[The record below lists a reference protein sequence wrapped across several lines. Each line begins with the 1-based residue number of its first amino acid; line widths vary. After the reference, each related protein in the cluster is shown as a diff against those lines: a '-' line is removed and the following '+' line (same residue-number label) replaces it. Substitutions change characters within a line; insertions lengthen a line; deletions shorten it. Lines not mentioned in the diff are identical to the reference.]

1 MIITKLSIP
10 RRRFL
15 QGLGATIALPLLDA
29 MVPASTLLANT
40 AASPGAVR
48 RFGAIFVP
56 MGAVKDRWTPKND
69 GAGFEFSPILKPL
82 EPFRQQVSVV
92 TNLNRPIEGTHSTSV
107 ASFLSGVAPKRTEAE
122 DVRLGPTLDQIIAD
136 HIGQQTPFASLEL
149 ALEDVTGY
157 VGACDTGYSCAYQN
171 TMCWRSATVPVP
183 METNPRVVFERLF
196 GRPGTPAERAAR
208 AKQDASIL
216 DSVRED
222 ASDLRRGLGARDRAR
237 LAEYL
242 DNVREI
248 ERRIQMAEKD
258 ASASVTLPD
267 APVGIPESFPEHSGL
282 LFELLALAYM
292 TDMTRGGTYMMARE
306 VSQKVYPEIDFME
319 PHHHVSHHRDQEVN
333 LSRLV
338 VLQTHF
344 MKQFASFVKKLRD
357 TPDGDGTLLDHTLLV
372 YGSGMS
378 NSNVH
383 SPIDIPW
390 LTVGGASLGVKGDY
404 HHVVK
409 PGTKHANVLVDIA
422 NKFDVDVSVHGI
434 SDGRYVI

>member
-1 MIITKLSIP
+1 MFISKMSLP
-10 RRRFL
+10 RRQFL
-15 QGLGATIALPLLDA
+15 KGVGASLALPLLDA
-29 MVPASTLLANT
+29 MVPASTLFART
-40 AASPGAVR
+40 AAAPGAVR
-48 RFGAIFVP
+48 RFGAVFIP
-56 MGAVKDRWTPKND
+56 MGAVKDRWTPKTS
-69 GAGFEFSPILKPL
+69 GHGFEFSPILKPL
-82 EPFRQQVSVV
+82 EPFRDQVVV
-92 TNLNRPIEGTHSTSV
+92 MTNMNRPIEGTHSSSV
-107 ASFLSGVAPKRTEAE
+107 ASWLSGVAPKRTEAE

-136 HIGQQTPFASLEL
+136 KIGKDTQFASLEL
-149 ALEDVTGY
+149 SLEDVTGY

-171 TMCWRSATVPVP
+171 TMSWRTATVPVP

-208 AKQDASIL
+208 ARQDASIL

-222 ASDLRRGLGARDRAR
+222 AADLKRGLGPRDRVR
-237 LAEYL
+237 LGEYL
-242 DNVREI
+242 DNVREV
-248 ERRIQMAEKD
+248 ERRIQIAEKD
-258 ASASVTLPD
+258 AAGKVEVPD

-292 TDMTRGGTYMMARE
+292 TDTTRVGTYMMARE
-306 VSQKVYPEIDFME
+306 VSQKVYPEINFME

-344 MKQFASFVKKLRD
+344 MKQFASFVQKLKE

-378 NSNVH
+378 NSNIH

-390 LTVGGASLGVKGDY
+390 LTVGGRTLGVKGDY
-404 HHVVK
+404 HHVAAV
-409 PGTKHANVLVDIA
+409 GTKHANVLVDLA
-422 NKFDVDVSVHGI
+422 NKFDVDVTQHGI

>member
-1 MIITKLSIP
+1 MFLTKMSVP

-15 QGLGATIALPLLDA
+15 QGLGASMALPLLDA
-29 MVPASTLLANT
+29 MVPASTLLAKT
-40 AASPGAVR
+40 AAAPGSVR

-56 MGAVKDRWTPKND
+56 MGAVKDRWTPKTE
-69 GAGFEFSPILKPL
+69 GAGFQFSPILKPL
-82 EPFRQQVSVV
+82 EPFRKQVVV
-92 TNLNRPIEGTHSTSV
+92 MTNFNRPIEGTHSSSV

-122 DVRLGPTLDQIIAD
+122 DVRLGPTLDQIVAD
-136 HIGQQTPFASLEL
+136 KIGRETPFASLEL

-171 TMCWRSATVPVP
+171 TMSWRTATVPLP

-208 AKQDASIL
+208 ARQDASIL

-222 ASDLRRGLGARDRAR
+222 ASDLQRGLGARDRVR

-242 DNVREI
+242 DNVREV

-258 ASASVTLPD
+258 SSKNITMPD
-267 APVGIPESFPEHSGL
+267 APVGIPESYPEHSGL

-292 TDMTRGGTYMMARE
+292 TDMTRVGSYMMARE
-306 VSQKVYPEIDFME
+306 VSQKVYPELNFME

-344 MKQFASFVKKLRD
+344 MTQFAKFVKKLSD
-357 TPDGDGTLLDHTLLV
+357 TPDGDGTLLDSTLLL

-390 LTVGGASLGVKGDY
+390 LTVGGASLGVKGDF
-404 HHVVK
+404 HHVTK
-409 PGTKHANVLVDIA
+409 PGTQHANVLVDIA
-422 NKFDVDVSVHGI
+422 NKFGVDVAKHGI